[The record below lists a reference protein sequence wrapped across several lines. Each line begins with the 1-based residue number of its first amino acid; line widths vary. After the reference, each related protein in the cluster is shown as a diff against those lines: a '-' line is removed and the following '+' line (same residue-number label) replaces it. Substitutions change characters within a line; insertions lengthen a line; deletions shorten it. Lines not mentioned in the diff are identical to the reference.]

1 MKVCLCFEWTLSIW
15 QIFFWQVFW
24 PKIWLIVNKSKVNT
38 KNRYFSFPHI
48 FSLISQLKSKVTMN
62 GRSPPCR
69 HLVPLRKSSMPF
81 SLYSAA
87 WASFRPVESQEQD
100 TFKEGGV
107 VFATEEAGHLSEKII
122 VAYRLIWR
130 KIDDVVLKRPKTSRP
145 SFWRKIELLRL
156 NLQTCFDSFVAKF
169 SRLKPF
175 LAFLE
180 TFVCRK

>member
-1 MKVCLCFEWTLSIW
+1 
-15 QIFFWQVFW
+15 
-24 PKIWLIVNKSKVNT
+24 
-38 KNRYFSFPHI
+38 
-48 FSLISQLKSKVTMN
+48 
-62 GRSPPCR
+62 
-69 HLVPLRKSSMPF
+69 MPF

-175 LAFLE
+175 MAFFGDFCMQKITLWGCM
-180 TFVCRK
+180 FCFACHSSFASKINISFLIFGVKNGLFRYFQMLK